1 MTTDIFH
8 TKIFFNTRRNFLI
21 CLFLVMATL
30 AVYWQVAGYSFLIYD
45 DSAYVT
51 GNRHVQ
57 DKFTLES
64 FIWAFTSAH
73 GSNWHPLTWLSHMLD
88 FKLYGLNAGGHH
100 LTSLFFHIANT
111 LLLFVIFNKM
121 TGDFWQSGFVAA
133 LFALHPLHV
142 ESVAWVAERKDV
154 LSTFFWMLTM
164 WSYIWYVENQKVKR
178 YFFVILLFVLGL
190 MSKAMLVTLPFVF
203 LLLDFWP
210 LKRFPWGTERLREGD
225 KESAP
230 IGGDI
235 FRLIWEKVP
244 LFILVIIASILTF
257 MAQSSMGAV
266 MPLEVYSLKVRVA
279 NAFVS
284 YAGYVVKAI
293 WPVNLAVF
301 YPHPGVLLPWWQTAG
316 SVVLATAACF
326 GAIRVSKRYPYVLVG
341 LFWYFGTLVPVIGLV
356 QIGSQAMADRY
367 TYVPLIGL
375 FIIVAW
381 GIPELLPGRHR
392 IKIWLAAL
400 ATVLLTILMVITWKQ
415 VRYWENG
422 ITLFTHTVNVTRNNS
437 LAHYMLGLSLEEQGK
452 IDEAMVHYSRAA
464 HLNSYDKAFFKM
476 GYALYQK
483 GKLDEAMIHYKKALQ
498 TNPNYAEAQ
507 NNMGIVLARQGDMN
521 GAIKHYHAALRIN
534 PNHVGANYNLG
545 RISVNQGKTA
555 EAIRYYR
562 KVLLTEPNMTQALY
576 QQAWIAA
583 THENKRFRDG
593 IKAVELAEKL
603 CRLTEYKEALALDA
617 LAAAYAESGRF
628 PGAVSTAQRGLQLA
642 VLHGRQE
649 LASDLKER
657 LQLYRD
663 KKPYRQT
670 R

>member
-64 FIWAFTSAH
+64 VTWAFTSAH
-73 GSNWHPLTWLSHMLD
+73 ESNWHPLTWLSHMLD

-111 LLLFVIFNKM
+111 LLLFIVFNKM
-121 TGDFWQSGFVAA
+121 TGDLWQSGFVAA

-164 WSYIWYVENQKVKR
+164 WSYVWYVENQKVKR
-178 YFFVILLFVLGL
+178 YFVVILFFTLGL

-203 LLLDFWP
+203 LLLDYWP
-210 LKRFPWGTERLREGD
+210 LKRFQRGTERLREGD

-230 IGGDI
+230 IGADI

-284 YAGYVVKAI
+284 YAGYAVKAI

-316 SVVLATAACF
+316 SVVLATAACL
-326 GAIRVSKRYPYVLVG
+326 GAIRVSKLYPYVLVG

-381 GIPELLPGRHR
+381 GIPELLPCRHR
-392 IKIWLAAL
+392 IKIWLAAS
-400 ATVLLTILMVITWKQ
+400 ATVLLTVLMVITWKQ
-415 VRYWENG
+415 VKYWENG
-422 ITLFTHTVNVTRNNS
+422 TTLFTHTVNVTRNNS
-437 LAHYMLGLSLEEQGK
+437 LAHYVLGLSLEEQGK
-452 IDEAMVHYSRAA
+452 IDEAMVHYSRSA

-483 GKLDEAMIHYKKALQ
+483 GKLDEATIHYKKALQ
-498 TNPNYAEAQ
+498 MNPNYAEAQ
-507 NNMGIVLARQGDMN
+507 NNMGIVLARQGDMD
-521 GAIKHYHAALRIN
+521 GAIKHYQAALRIN
-534 PNHVGANYNLG
+534 PNHAGANYNLG
-545 RISVNQGKTA
+545 RISVNHGKTA

-562 KVLLTEPNMTQALY
+562 KALLIEPDMTQALY

-603 CRLTEYKEALALDA
+603 CRLTEYKETLALDA
-617 LAAAYAESGRF
+617 LAAAYAESGKF
-628 PGAVSTAQRGLQLA
+628 PDAVSTAQRGLQLA

-649 LASDLKER
+649 LALDLKER